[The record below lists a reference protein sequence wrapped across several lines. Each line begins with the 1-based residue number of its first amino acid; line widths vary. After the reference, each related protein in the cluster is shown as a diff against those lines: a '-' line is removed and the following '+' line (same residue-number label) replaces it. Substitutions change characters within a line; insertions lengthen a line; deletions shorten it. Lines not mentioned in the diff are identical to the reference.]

1 MPGFE
6 DATLLSEAQYS
17 QLISLHE
24 TKLFQSVGVHSESIL
39 ETSTAAAEGD
49 VYLQNLSE
57 AEEDESEASVDEL
70 VLLQKTPS
78 YVRDHASKEA
88 ILETMQ
94 KTQKEPEITLMDI
107 IRDME
112 ENKKYR
118 AYTVNEWPAFFK
130 AARVIV
136 E

>member
-6 DATLLSEAQYS
+6 NATLLSEAQYS

-49 VYLQNLSE
+49 AYLQNLSE
-57 AEEDESEASVDEL
+57 AEDESEASVDEV

-94 KTQKEPEITLMDI
+94 KKQKEPEITLKDI